1 MFVLPSG
8 QSGTHRQEYPCY
20 GMTDYRQLAVE
31 VLPQNGSHISDFQY
45 QGYEIID
52 GKPVL
57 EGLPATY
64 TQEKE
69 EAKTIKII

>member
-1 MFVLPSG
+1 
-8 QSGTHRQEYPCY
+8 
-20 GMTDYRQLAVE
+20 MTDYRQPAVE
-31 VLPQNGSHISDFQY
+31 VLQQNGSHISDFQY

-57 EGLPATY
+57 EGLPETY
-64 TQEKE
+64 TEEKE